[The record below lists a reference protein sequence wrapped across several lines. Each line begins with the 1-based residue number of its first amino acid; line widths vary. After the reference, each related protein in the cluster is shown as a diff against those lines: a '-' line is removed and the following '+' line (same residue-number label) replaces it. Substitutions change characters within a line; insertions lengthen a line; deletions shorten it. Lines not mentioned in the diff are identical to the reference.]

1 MIEND
6 GPGAGGSLVNRN
18 DIFTQVTNPFVL
30 PISLVLLG
38 SQPKLIAVRLAGM
51 VGPMKALIVGVVSS
65 QRSLSMIPV
74 MKTLVIG
81 SLAIGLSSGC
91 SLQLTSAEPD
101 ASEAEQPQQQ
111 DQSPQPEPESD
122 SAPEIEF
129 SDCSQTAQSGI
140 ETTINAQT
148 ASFAVGD
155 YELAY
160 SYASPSFRSSVSLQR
175 FIGIIEGS
183 YGPLITSSTLGF
195 DSCLFYPEPELAT
208 IDVRFTEAGET
219 VYALRYVLVET
230 ELGWRVDGASALA
243 SIGSGV

>member
-1 MIEND
+1 MIENY

-30 PISLVLLG
+30 PTSLVLLENH
-38 SQPKLIAVRLAGM
+38 PKSIAVRLAGM
-51 VGPMKALIVGVVSS
+51 AGPMKALIAGVVSS
-65 QRSLSMIPV
+65 QSSLSMIPL
-74 MKTLVIG
+74 MKTLVLG
-81 SLAIGLSSGC
+81 FLVIGLSSGC
-91 SLQLTSAEPD
+91 SLQVTSDEPD
-101 ASEAEQPQQQ
+101 AAEAEQPEQQ
-111 DQSPQPEPESD
+111 DQAPQPESESD
-122 SAPEIEF
+122 NAPEIEF
-129 SDCSQTAQSGI
+129 SDCSQITQSGI

-183 YGPLITSSTLGF
+183 YGPLISSSTLSF
-195 DSCLFYPEPELAT
+195 DSCLFYPEPELVT

-243 SIGSGV
+243 SIGNGV